1 MIYWFPNRPQLLPI
15 VAPEVERYSASPDWT
30 AEVKMDGNRLVLRKL
45 ETGEWQFMN
54 RHKDRMKYV
63 PSPEVMEELNALS
76 VEPKTQLDGEL
87 MHTRTKNVK
96 HKIIFYDV
104 YVLNGKKQRG
114 TLKERRQALDNLLKG
129 KGFNHLVQSDIYESD
144 FKDLFAEV
152 IKCRE
157 HEGLVLKD
165 INGKIKFSP
174 VKSTDVAW
182 QYKVRRPHKNYK
194 Y

>member
-1 MIYWFPNRPQLLPI
+1 
-15 VAPEVERYSASPDWT
+15 
-30 AEVKMDGNRLVLRKL
+30 MDGSRLVLRKL
-45 ETGEWQFMN
+45 EDGRWQFMN
-54 RHKDRMKYV
+54 RHKSGMVYT
-63 PSPEVMEELNALS
+63 PSPDVLAELNALNVGPGS
-76 VEPKTQLDGEL
+76 QLDGEL

-114 TLKERRQALDNLLKG
+114 TLAERREALSDLISPH
-129 KGFNHLVQSDIYESD
+129 GFNHLEQSKVFETD
-144 FKDLFAEV
+144 FMDLFNEV
-152 IKCRE
+152 IECRE

-165 INGKIKFSP
+165 VNGKIKFNP
-174 VKSTDVAW
+174 VKSGDVAW